1 LYGKGEEAVSYSYAS
16 TYRQLAPCSQATSVK
31 SESRLNSEHT
41 AAEYPGQGH
50 SVGVCSAK
58 CDEQAMNKELV
69 YPSAVFS
76 VAPMMDLTDRHFRYL
91 ARLLTRHALLFS
103 EMVTAKAIL
112 HGNREFLLGFN
123 PEENP
128 LALQLGGA
136 DPDELARAA
145 VIGQEFGYD
154 EINLNV
160 GCPSDRVQSGR
171 FGACLMAEPA
181 LVAECV
187 QAMQSAVCVP
197 VTVKCRIGIDR
208 DDSYELFENFIVTV
222 ADSGCKR
229 FYVHARKA
237 WLDGLSPKENRDIPP
252 LRYNFVYRLKKS
264 FPHLDICINGGITDW
279 DAIDAH
285 LQQIDG
291 VMLGRKAYS
300 QLQLLLEVD
309 ARLFSAQC
317 DRQTDGRLESAEFE
331 HERKCAAATDY
342 AIYMEGQRSLGVPLT
357 AMSRHLV
364 GLFQHQPGA
373 RQWRR
378 MISSATRH
386 SGDSRELI
394 TQALA
399 SVSANNPY

>member
-1 LYGKGEEAVSYSYAS
+1 MGFAVTAS
-16 TYRQLAPCSQATSVK
+16 EKPVNSDITYPC
-31 SESRLNSEHT
+31 
-41 AAEYPGQGH
+41 
-50 SVGVCSAK
+50 
-58 CDEQAMNKELV
+58 
-69 YPSAVFS
+69 AVFS

-91 ARLLTRHALLFS
+91 ARRLTRHALLFS

-136 DPDELARAA
+136 DPDELASAA
-145 VIGQEFGYD
+145 KIGQDFGYD

-171 FGACLMAEPA
+171 FGACLMAEPE

-187 QAMQSAVCVP
+187 QAMQSAVSLP

-208 DDSYELFENFIVTV
+208 DDSYEVFENFVATV

-264 FPHLDICINGGITDW
+264 YPHLDICINGGITDW
-279 DAIDAH
+279 DAIDDH
-285 LQQIDG
+285 LQQLDG

-300 QLQLLLEVD
+300 QLQMLLEVD
-309 ARLFSAQC
+309 ARLFSAPGEQVHEISTSEHK
-317 DRQTDGRLESAEFE
+317 QLEQ
-331 HERKCAAATDY
+331 HERKCAAAIDY
-342 AIYMEGQRSLGVPLT
+342 AEYMERQRSLGVPLT
-357 AMSRHLV
+357 AMSRHLI

-378 MISSATRH
+378 TLSSATRN
-386 SGDSRELI
+386 SGDSRELV

-399 SVSANNPY
+399 SVSASNPY

>member
-1 LYGKGEEAVSYSYAS
+1 MGFAVTAS
-16 TYRQLAPCSQATSVK
+16 EDPVNSDITYPC
-31 SESRLNSEHT
+31 
-41 AAEYPGQGH
+41 
-50 SVGVCSAK
+50 
-58 CDEQAMNKELV
+58 
-69 YPSAVFS
+69 AVFS

-91 ARLLTRHALLFS
+91 ARRLTRHALLFS

-136 DPDELARAA
+136 DPDELASAA
-145 VIGQEFGYD
+145 KIGQDFGYD

-171 FGACLMAEPA
+171 FGACLMAEPE

-187 QAMQSAVCVP
+187 QAMQSAVSLP

-208 DDSYELFENFIVTV
+208 DDSYEVFEDFIATV
-222 ADSGCKR
+222 ADVGCKR

-279 DAIDAH
+279 DAIDEH

-300 QLQLLLEVD
+300 QLPLLLEVD
-309 ARLFSAQC
+309 DRLFSVQS
-317 DRQTDGRLESAEFE
+317 DRQLESAESE

-378 MISSATRH
+378 TISSATRH